1 MRQESLKANS
11 LESTLNQSLLFILM
25 IHKHFK
31 VLSIGLFNVGTI
43 IQMTLRDLNFT
54 KSDLTY

>member
-11 LESTLNQSLLFILM
+11 LESTLNQSWLFILM

-31 VLSIGLFNVGTI
+31 VLSIALFNVGTI
-43 IQMTLRDLNFT
+43 IQTTRG
-54 KSDLTY
+54 